1 MSRVRHVRCPRN
13 PPVGRR
19 LSIQRGTGTWAGCR
33 GRPGEGLGRQ
43 DVSLRSTPGACGGAR
58 SVLVLAP
65 HDGSGSLATNAL
77 VVLSPLLEWGAAA
90 GGASGW
96 GAGAPQAGPPGEE
109 RAQGMPPRDE
119 ATLMGGVPGRAERGA
134 AARRARKSL
143 NGGYGRRPATVRACY
158 RLGLA
163 WASPSRVRRRLRR
176 LGDPTGLAG
185 GQGGWPGRKREKPPT
200 CAGGSSVLAVGQTV
214 RTSVGSLT
222 SAR

>member
-1 MSRVRHVRCPRN
+1 VPMSRVKHVRCPRN
-13 PPVGRR
+13 PSVGRR

-65 HDGSGSLATNAL
+65 HDGSGSLAMKTL

-96 GAGAPQAGPPGEE
+96 GAGATKEGPPGEE

-119 ATLMGGVPGRAERGA
+119 ASLMGGVPGRAPARG
-134 AARRARKSL
+134 
-143 NGGYGRRPATVRACY
+143 GRPKGQEELGAWLRPK
-158 RLGLA
+158 
-163 WASPSRVRRRLRR
+163 
-176 LGDPTGLAG
+176 AG
-185 GQGGWPGRKREKPPT
+185 H
-200 CAGGSSVLAVGQTV
+200 GSSVLSLGPRLGESFPGEATAVAWGIQPGWPEARGVGPAENGRDPRPSPGASRCWPSV
-214 RTSVGSLT
+214 RRSVPP